1 MTAMTATESAANRD
15 EQTAEKI
22 DAGQFFECE
31 LRVGRVI
38 EVDDFPEA
46 RKPAYKVAVDFGP
59 AGVLHTSAQVTHY
72 DHDSLKGRLVV
83 GVVNLKPK
91 RIAGF
96 RSEFLLL
103 GSFDAEGRAQLLAPV
118 QGAAPGDLVG

>member
-1 MTAMTATESAANRD
+1 MTATES
-15 EQTAEKI
+15 EKI
-22 DAGQFFECE
+22 DAEQFFACE
-31 LRVGRVI
+31 LRVGRVV
-38 EVDDFPEA
+38 EVEDFPEA

-72 DHDSLKGRLVV
+72 DREALKHRLVV

-103 GSFDAEGRAQLLAPV
+103 GSYDAEGRAQLLVPAD
-118 QGAAPGDLVG
+118 GATLGDIVG